1 MTVIQLSGECCLGHE
16 RHNMEIFSAEI
27 LSNAKQRRLTHHGCG
42 WLVLS
47 WGSLLLAHTDGE
59 SWMPAMLCL
68 GWDYLESS
76 VRTVTRL
83 GIRQTKTQ
91 IIACNHNPEVSS
103 CKCVSVLSMMRIS
116 GDDDDT

>member
-1 MTVIQLSGECCLGHE
+1 
-16 RHNMEIFSAEI
+16 
-27 LSNAKQRRLTHHGCG
+27 
-42 WLVLS
+42 
-47 WGSLLLAHTDGE
+47 
-59 SWMPAMLCL
+59 MPAMLCL